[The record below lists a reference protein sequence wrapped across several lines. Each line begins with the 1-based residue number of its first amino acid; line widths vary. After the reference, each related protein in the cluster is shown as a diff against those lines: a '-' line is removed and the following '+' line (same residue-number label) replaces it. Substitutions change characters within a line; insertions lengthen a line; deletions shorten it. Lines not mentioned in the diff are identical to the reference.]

1 MAASNIGMQVLGRLR
16 FPFSLRTSRLRFV
29 SVAVLFSLL
38 FVIGAED
45 LGAKTKK
52 KKAAPR
58 REPELKIVDLAIAPL
73 PYRPDQ
79 GALDFT
85 VTVQLPKQVD
95 DGLML
100 EVSSLVTSPSM
111 TSLRFLTSRQPV
123 TDHEP
128 ATASN
133 DGGKTVPKRVQVQL
147 SWDGLDHNKQLA
159 PSGSYDYMVRAKLL
173 TNGEKGQKTQMLSW
187 PKRGTFVIK

>member
-1 MAASNIGMQVLGRLR
+1 MAASNIGMRVFGRLR
-16 FPFSLRTSRLRFV
+16 FPLSLRTSRLRFV
-29 SVAVLFSLL
+29 WVAVLFSLL

-52 KKAAPR
+52 RKAAPR

-85 VTVQLPKQVD
+85 VTVQLPNQVD

-123 TDHEP
+123 TDHQP

-133 DGGKTVPKRVQVQL
+133 TVPKRVEVQL

-173 TNGEKGQKTQMLSW
+173 SNGEKGQKTQMLSW